1 MVVAPALAVAKAMV
15 KLLANPLL
23 AFVEISKPVGA
34 VTVTSFVNKEPE
46 TVKV

>member
-1 MVVAPALAVAKAMV
+1 MV

-23 AFVEISKPVGA
+23 AFVEISKPEGA
-34 VTVTSFVNKEPE
+34 VTVKSLVNKEPE